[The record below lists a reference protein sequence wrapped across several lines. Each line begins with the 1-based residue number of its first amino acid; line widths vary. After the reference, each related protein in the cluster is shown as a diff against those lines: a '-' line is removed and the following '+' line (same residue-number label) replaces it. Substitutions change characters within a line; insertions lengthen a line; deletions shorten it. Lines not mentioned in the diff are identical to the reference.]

1 MNAVKQYGGVALIGI
16 GALLLLFNALTWVT
30 GNAVLL
36 TGLFFIIAGVIMHV
50 FLQKRRGKY

>member
-16 GALLLLFNALTWVT
+16 GALLLLLHALSVVN

-36 TGLFFIIAGVIMHV
+36 TGLFCIVIGIFTHV
-50 FLQKRRGKY
+50 FLQKRTGKY

>member
-30 GNAVLL
+30 GNTVLL
-36 TGLFFIIAGVIMHV
+36 TGLFFIIAGVIVHV
-50 FLQKRRGKY
+50 FQQKWRGKY

>member
-36 TGLFFIIAGVIMHV
+36 TGLFFIIAGVIVHV
-50 FLQKRRGKY
+50 FQQKWRGKY